1 MGEDISKLAIPVFRS
16 RVAPVLN
23 WCSRM
28 LIFSADLAVGGSGH
42 EILLPDM
49 SAFERL
55 RMLQKQGVSTLIC
68 GALSPDLLQYADHLG
83 LHVIYGV
90 AGDIDDVLGAYR
102 HQRLDQPRYWLPGCK
117 GRRNYRQGC
126 VRNGAES
133 SREED
138 WDTPAPGTPRAGP
151 GGSCR
156 CPRCGTKVPHQQGIP
171 CSQTRCPECNQ
182 PLLRE

>member
-28 LIFSADLAVGGSGH
+28 LIFPTDLAAGGSGQ

-49 SAFERL
+49 SAFDRL

-68 GALSPDLLQYADHLG
+68 GALSPDLLQYAGHLG

-90 AGDIDDVLGAYR
+90 AGDIEDVLGAYR
-102 HQRLDQPRYWLPGCK
+102 NQRLDHPHYWLPGCK

-126 VRNGAES
+126 VKRGAE
-133 SREED
+133 
-138 WDTPAPGTPRAGP
+138 
-151 GGSCR
+151 
-156 CPRCGTKVPHQQGIP
+156 CPRD
-171 CSQTRCPECNQ
+171 ED
-182 PLLRE
+182 

>member
-28 LIFSADLAVGGSGH
+28 LIFSADLAAGGSGQ
-42 EILLPDM
+42 EFLLPDM

-68 GALSPDLLQYADHLG
+68 GALSPDLLQYANHLG

-102 HQRLDQPRYWLPGCK
+102 HQRLDHPRYWLPGCK

-126 VRNGAES
+126 VQGGAE
-133 SREED
+133 
-138 WDTPAPGTPRAGP
+138 
-151 GGSCR
+151 
-156 CPRCGTKVPHQQGIP
+156 CPRDKD
-171 CSQTRCPECNQ
+171 
-182 PLLRE
+182 

>member
-28 LIFSADLAVGGSGH
+28 LIFSADLAAGGSGH

-49 SAFERL
+49 SAFDRL

-102 HQRLDQPRYWLPGCK
+102 HHGLDHPRYWLPGCK

-126 VRNGAES
+126 VKGGAES
-133 SREED
+133 HFKEEED
-138 WDTPAPGTPRAGP
+138 
-151 GGSCR
+151 
-156 CPRCGTKVPHQQGIP
+156 
-171 CSQTRCPECNQ
+171 
-182 PLLRE
+182 